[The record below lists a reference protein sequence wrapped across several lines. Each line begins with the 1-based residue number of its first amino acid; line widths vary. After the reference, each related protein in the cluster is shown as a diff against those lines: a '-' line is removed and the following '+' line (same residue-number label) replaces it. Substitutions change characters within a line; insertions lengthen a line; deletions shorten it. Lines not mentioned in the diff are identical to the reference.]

1 MKFSKTGGK
10 NTSIRLPK
18 LAVTSATDVTMDFDH
33 AAMVQGSGTVDDS
46 KVVIVIE
53 GDGEFENGTKCSDIL
68 EIDQPKGK
76 YNWSHSSVKI
86 KGVNA
91 NTRLVVVMYRVVMAK
106 DESGVYKYTGKYNY
120 KVSGA
125 GRIFLDNIKITK

>member
-1 MKFSKTGGK
+1 M
-10 NTSIRLPK
+10 
-18 LAVTSATDVTMDFDH
+18 
-33 AAMVQGSGTVDDS
+33 
-46 KVVIVIE
+46 IE

-120 KVSGA
+120 NVSGA